1 MNFLKDSNTP
11 ENAPISNS
19 LLYEISIDGNLD
31 HQGIKQLEHV
41 IRIQTDID
49 NIRKYLVYNDAF
61 AKAVDVEISR
71 FSAELRQVTVPY
83 FKLAKQI
90 KNNLLMEKSL
100 NELSKNLRVLIQSQN
115 NLLKDCIIEETSYF
129 FERLSVEIEFKTFLT
144 DLIKN
149 MKKDIRENF
158 KDIRKNKDTRK
169 NFSAAVTVARLRK
182 QLRNVKAVE
191 GKNSDKEIKEEPQ
204 NKKSRKQIKQ
214 DKISHA
220 KNMAEEHCKD
230 YKNGLISY
238 GELKSKLEIMQ
249 LKGRLN
255 QDYIDNLLEAFKED

>member
-31 HQGIKQLEHV
+31 HQGIKQLDHV

-49 NIRKYLVYNDAF
+49 NIRKDLVYNHAF
-61 AKAVDVEISR
+61 AKAVDVEISK
-71 FSAELRQVTVPY
+71 FSAELSQVTVPY

-100 NELSKNLRVLIQSQN
+100 NELSENLRVLIQSQN

-129 FERLSVEIEFKTFLT
+129 FERLNVEIEFKTFLT

-149 MKKDIRENF
+149 MKKDI
-158 KDIRKNKDTRK
+158 RK

-191 GKNSDKEIKEEPQ
+191 GKNSDEEIKEETQ

>member
-31 HQGIKQLEHV
+31 HQGIKQLDHV

-49 NIRKYLVYNDAF
+49 NIRKRLVYNHAF

-71 FSAELRQVTVPY
+71 FSAELNQVTVPY

-100 NELSKNLRVLIQSQN
+100 NELSENLRVLIQSQN
-115 NLLKDCIIEETSYF
+115 NLLKNCIIEETSYF
-129 FERLSVEIEFKTFLT
+129 FERLNVEIEFKTFLT

-149 MKKDIRENF
+149 MKKDI
-158 KDIRKNKDTRK
+158 RK

-182 QLRNVKAVE
+182 QLRNVKAAE
-191 GKNSDKEIKEEPQ
+191 GKNSDEEIKEETQ

-238 GELKSKLEIMQ
+238 EELKIKLEIMQ

>member
-31 HQGIKQLEHV
+31 HQGIKQLDHV
-41 IRIQTDID
+41 IRIQTDII
-49 NIRKYLVYNDAF
+49 NIRKRLVYNHAF

-71 FSAELRQVTVPY
+71 FSAELNQVTVPY

-100 NELSKNLRVLIQSQN
+100 NELSENLRVLIQSQN

-129 FERLSVEIEFKTFLT
+129 FERLNVEIEFKTFLT

-158 KDIRKNKDTRK
+158 KDIRK

-191 GKNSDKEIKEEPQ
+191 GKNSDKEIKEETQ

-220 KNMAEEHCKD
+220 KNMADEHCKD

>member
-1 MNFLKDSNTP
+1 
-11 ENAPISNS
+11 
-19 LLYEISIDGNLD
+19 
-31 HQGIKQLEHV
+31 
-41 IRIQTDID
+41 
-49 NIRKYLVYNDAF
+49 
-61 AKAVDVEISR
+61 
-71 FSAELRQVTVPY
+71 
-83 FKLAKQI
+83 
-90 KNNLLMEKSL
+90 
-100 NELSKNLRVLIQSQN
+100 
-115 NLLKDCIIEETSYF
+115 
-129 FERLSVEIEFKTFLT
+129 
-144 DLIKN
+144 

-158 KDIRKNKDTRK
+158 KDIRKN
-169 NFSAAVTVARLRK
+169 FSADVTVARLRK

-191 GKNSDKEIKEEPQ
+191 GKNSDEEIKEETQ

-238 GELKSKLEIMQ
+238 GELKSKLEIIQ

>member
-31 HQGIKQLEHV
+31 HQGIKQLDHV

-49 NIRKYLVYNDAF
+49 NIRKRLVYNHAF

-71 FSAELRQVTVPY
+71 FSAELNQVTVPY

-100 NELSKNLRVLIQSQN
+100 NELSENLRVLIQSQN
-115 NLLKDCIIEETSYF
+115 NLLKNCIIEETSYF
-129 FERLSVEIEFKTFLT
+129 FERLNVEIEFKTFLT

-149 MKKDIRENF
+149 MKKDIR
-158 KDIRKNKDTRK
+158 K

-182 QLRNVKAVE
+182 QLRNVQAAE
-191 GKNSDKEIKEEPQ
+191 GKNSDEEIKEETQ